1 MAKTKLLSKKQ
12 IKSQRKRHTHYFKTV
27 AFKDK
32 LRLSIENNIRDFI
45 SNKDFNFKHSIEQLL
60 APCKKTRGKRGRIT
74 RPQNAFILYRKD
86 NQDEIKKENPDA
98 SFEQISKIIGEQWA
112 NASDETKNRYI
123 LLAKLCSRVHH
134 DIFPDYKFEPRLK
147 RGEKKKSSTTPRES
161 IEESSRPWSPLS
173 SIMVLSEPQ
182 PSLDEQTFSPNIN
195 IPQESYGVINVSQ
208 EMQETQFT
216 TEAQSLIPMTE
227 LIDLFQSSG
236 QFSTDQ
242 ITYPNYHDYEAQSTD
257 ENVCVNTTLPLCF
270 DENASIDTTSTFNF
284 IHNIPQDL
292 NSYSISNVNPDSFL
306 FDTTFLFDSFEST
319 DEQLYNIFDL
329 TNI

>member
-1 MAKTKLLSKKQ
+1 MMQHDVNENYAH
-12 IKSQRKRHTHYFKTV
+12 RKRCSPQH
-27 AFKDK
+27 
-32 LRLSIENNIRDFI
+32 R
-45 SNKDFNFKHSIEQLL
+45 
-60 APCKKTRGKRGRIT
+60 KRGRIT

-86 NQDEIKKENPDA
+86 NQDEIKKENPNA
-98 SFEQISKIIGEQWA
+98 NFEQISKIIGEQWA
-112 NASDETKNRYI
+112 NASDETKNQYI

-147 RGEKKKSSTTPRES
+147 GGEKKKSSTTPRES

-208 EMQETQFT
+208 ETQETQFI
-216 TEAQSLIPMTE
+216 TESQSLIPMTE

-236 QFSTDQ
+236 QFTTDQ
-242 ITYPNYHDYEAQSTD
+242 LIYPNYHDYETQSTEILPFDFD
-257 ENVCVNTTLPLCF
+257 ENVYVDTTLPLCF

-284 IHNIPQDL
+284 IHNMPQDL
-292 NSYSISNVNPDSFL
+292 NSYSPVTVNPNSFL
-306 FDTTFLFDSFEST
+306 FDTTFTFDSFEST

-329 TNI
+329 SNI